1 MYYDGFSVP
10 GIFIRAENRA
20 GARVWGVRGIIREA
34 IERGGLEY
42 IEAVTRTIE
51 STGALDYTA
60 RLAAEE
66 AGRAIAQLAVLPE
79 SPAKEALT
87 GLARF
92 AVSRRY

>member
-1 MYYDGFSVP
+1 M
-10 GIFIRAENRA
+10 
-20 GARVWGVRGIIREA
+20 
-34 IERGGLEY
+34 
-42 IEAVTRTIE
+42 VTTARTIE

-79 SPAKEALT
+79 SPANEALT